1 MDQDRHLALGRELE
15 DRREAVVVQEEL
27 LRAGMELDPART
39 EVDDSRRLADRILGE
54 VEADERDHPSVRALG
69 ERDRPVVPGLESR
82 MPVRLVEAEHEAA
95 GDAVLVHPAL
105 ELVVEPDHAVDVRAE
120 VCMGVE
126 DVGALGQLL
135 AQLVVPLR
143 HQQLSTLQRVVH
155 PSESMHRSVRSANGH
170 VPGTVP
176 GSWPK

>member
-1 MDQDRHLALGRELE
+1 MRSAASSKIGE
-15 DRREAVVVQEEL
+15 RRSSFRRNFCARGWSL
-27 LRAGMELDPART
+27 IPARSA
-39 EVDDSRRLADRILGE
+39 VDDSRRLADRILGE
-54 VEADERDHPSVRALG
+54 VEADEWDHPSVRALG

-95 GDAVLVHPAL
+95 GDPVLVHPAL
-105 ELVVEPDHAVDVRAE
+105 ELVVEPDHAVDVGAE
-120 VCMGVE
+120 VCVGVE

-155 PSESMHRSVRSANGH
+155 PSESMHALRSLRERTRARDS
-170 VPGTVP
+170 P
-176 GSWPK
+176 